1 MIVTK
6 GMYDKEFKFMNNGKE
21 ETILIKPLP
30 TSYLKKLFTIVKKFN
45 EGNTSSEDMVAIL
58 SESEVLPILIEV
70 VAETVR
76 KSYPDLDSVSLD
88 EFVGINM
95 FTLIPF
101 IIEVNFKK

>member
-1 MIVTK
+1 MIVMK
-6 GMYDKEFKFMNNGKE
+6 GMYDKEFEFDNNGKK

-30 TSYLKKLFTIVKKFN
+30 TLYLRKLFNIVKKFN
-45 EGNTSSEDMVAIL
+45 EGQESSQDMIKIL
-58 SESEVLPILIEV
+58 SDSEVLPQLVEV
-70 VAETVR
+70 VTETVR
-76 KSYPDLDSVSLD
+76 KSYPDLDQVTLD